1 MMKQVVFRKQAYL
14 CPKVEIVDIEME
26 NLMQQASGNH
36 SPIGQGGTYG
46 DAKQGNFMDEDEE

>member
-1 MMKQVVFRKQAYL
+1 MKQIVFRKQAYL
-14 CPKVEIVDIEME
+14 CPKVEIVGVEME

-46 DAKQGNFMDEDEE
+46 DAKQGNFVDEDEE